1 MKVDN
6 EIRIGREIFGLANQ
20 LKRKIGKE
28 SAEYGVTSIQ
38 GRIIG
43 FVNWQ
48 SSKRDIFQKD
58 IEAEFNIRRSSVTS
72 VLKLMEKNELIE
84 RVSVSEDA
92 RLKKIILTEKGLE
105 VDKHVHNFIDDME
118 NELKDEFTDIELDMF
133 MDLVNR
139 LSKKIGD

>member
-1 MKVDN
+1 MDN

-28 SAEYGVTSIQ
+28 SSQYGVTSIQ

-72 VLKLMEKNELIE
+72 VLKLMEKNGLIE

-92 RLKKIILTEKGLE
+92 RLKKIILTEKGRE

-139 LSKKIGD
+139 LSKKIDD